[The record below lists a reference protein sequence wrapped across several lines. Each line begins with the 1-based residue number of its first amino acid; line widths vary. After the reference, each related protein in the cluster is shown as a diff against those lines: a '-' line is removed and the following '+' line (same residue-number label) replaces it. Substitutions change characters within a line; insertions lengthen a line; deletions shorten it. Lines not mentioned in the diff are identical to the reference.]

1 MAECTIFALMSQCQ
15 FAFVNVYKCLPDLHK
30 KKMFTNF
37 VIHQS
42 GTYRPR
48 FHKNIVISTMQNIKR
63 NISIFV
69 AAAAVMLFSSLPVQA
84 QELVQRK
91 RGTVL
96 EQIQQSAL
104 HNDPDAEIKQLLD
117 YAATFRG
124 TRYRSG
130 SSSPSGFDC
139 SGFTSYVFSK
149 FGYKLHRSSG
159 SQIANGDKVEKNE
172 LKPGDL
178 VFFNG
183 RAVGKRIGHVGIVTE
198 VDKTN
203 GTFNFIHASNSQGVT
218 VSTSEEPYYKRRY
231 VGACRPTK

>member
-1 MAECTIFALMSQCQ
+1 MKQM
-15 FAFVNVYKCLPDLHK
+15 NLHRV
-30 KKMFTNF
+30 M
-37 VIHQS
+37 
-42 GTYRPR
+42 
-48 FHKNIVISTMQNIKR
+48 ML
-63 NISIFV
+63 
-69 AAAAVMLFSSLPVQA
+69 AAAIVFVLSVAVPVQA

-91 RGTVL
+91 HGSIM

-104 HNDPDAEIKQLLD
+104 HNDPDAEIKALLD
-117 YAATFRG
+117 YAATFKG

-130 SSSPSGFDC
+130 SSSPKGFDC

-149 FGYKLHRSSG
+149 FGYSLTRSSR
-159 SQIANGDKVEKNE
+159 SQINDGEKVEKNE

-198 VDKTN
+198 VDTTN
-203 GTFNFIHASNSQGVT
+203 GNFKFIHASNSRGVT
-218 VSTSEEPYYKRRY
+218 VSASEEPYYKRRY

>member
-1 MAECTIFALMSQCQ
+1 M
-15 FAFVNVYKCLPDLHK
+15 NLHR
-30 KKMFTNF
+30 M
-37 VIHQS
+37 
-42 GTYRPR
+42 
-48 FHKNIVISTMQNIKR
+48 MML
-63 NISIFV
+63 
-69 AAAAVMLFSSLPVQA
+69 AAATVMLLMASVSVQA
-84 QELVQRK
+84 QELTQRK
-91 RGTVL
+91 HGSIM

-104 HNDPDAEIKQLLD
+104 HNDPDAEIKELLD
-117 YAATFRG
+117 YATTFKG

-130 SSSPSGFDC
+130 ASSPKGFDC

-149 FGYKLHRSSG
+149 FGYSLTRSSR
-159 SQIANGDKVEKNE
+159 SQINDGEKVEKNN

-198 VDKTN
+198 VDSAK
-203 GTFNFIHASNSQGVT
+203 GQFKFIHASNSRGVT

>member
-1 MAECTIFALMSQCQ
+1 MS
-15 FAFVNVYKCLPDLHK
+15 NLH
-30 KKMFTNF
+30 
-37 VIHQS
+37 
-42 GTYRPR
+42 
-48 FHKNIVISTMQNIKR
+48 R
-63 NISIFV
+63 NITLGL
-69 AAAAVMLFSSLPVQA
+69 AAAALLLLSAMPANA

-91 RGTVL
+91 KGTVM

-159 SQIANGDKVEKNE
+159 SQINNGEKVERE
-172 LKPGDL
+172 DLKPGDL

-183 RAVGKRIGHVGIVTE
+183 RAVGKRIGHVGIVTD
-198 VDKTN
+198 VDSTS
-203 GTFNFIHASNSQGVT
+203 GTFNFIHASNSKGIT
-218 VSTSEEPYYKRRY
+218 VSTSDEPYYKRRY

>member
-1 MAECTIFALMSQCQ
+1 M
-15 FAFVNVYKCLPDLHK
+15 
-30 KKMFTNF
+30 
-37 VIHQS
+37 
-42 GTYRPR
+42 
-48 FHKNIVISTMQNIKR
+48 
-63 NISIFV
+63 
-69 AAAAVMLFSSLPVQA
+69 QA

-91 RGTVL
+91 HGSIL

-117 YAATFRG
+117 YAATFKG

-130 SSSPSGFDC
+130 SSSPNGFDC

-149 FGYKLHRSSG
+149 FGYSLTRSSS
-159 SQIANGDKVEKNE
+159 SQINDGDPVEKHN
-172 LKPGDL
+172 LRPGDL

-198 VDKTN
+198 VDSAEGK
-203 GTFNFIHASNSQGVT
+203 FKFIHASNSRGVT

-231 VGACRPTK
+231 VGACRPTKESPPHPRRRAQQCRQPRAERAACRRYAIMVSPTQAVPEVLAVWGSDYNRSDSVS

>member
-1 MAECTIFALMSQCQ
+1 MKHLS
-15 FAFVNVYKCLPDLHK
+15 LH
-30 KKMFTNF
+30 
-37 VIHQS
+37 
-42 GTYRPR
+42 
-48 FHKNIVISTMQNIKR
+48 
-63 NISIFV
+63 SIILS
-69 AAAAVMLFSSLPVQA
+69 AAAASFLLAADPSMQA

-91 RGTVL
+91 HGSIL

-104 HNDPDAEIKQLLD
+104 HNDPDAEVKQLLD
-117 YAATFRG
+117 YAATFKG

-130 SSSPSGFDC
+130 SSSPNGFDC

-149 FGYKLHRSSG
+149 FGYSLTRSSR
-159 SQIANGDKVEKNE
+159 SQINDGDPVEKHN
-172 LKPGDL
+172 LRPGDL

-198 VDKTN
+198 VDSAEGK
-203 GTFNFIHASNSQGVT
+203 FKFIHASNSRGVT